1 MADRDRENG
10 MNGKRLAAAAAVAMG
25 ASLPASA
32 CTPVPVVGML
42 LSGSAPFAGFITG
55 TLVGLLVVV
64 AIKSMLFAHFASY
77 GMRRGMVDMLVANIA
92 STVPGLI
99 LGGLIASSSGIFIGL
114 ALSGCV
120 LSIVA
125 ARVFAK
131 GAATHYPSAT
141 ARTLAVLTCA
151 AMLGCFM
158 LTSISLE
165 FQPGEIVQDR
175 ATALAYWAFKT
186 CGVFLGLGAAIAV
199 SVVFEGAVIFRAH
212 RKDEDFPH
220 CRALDAVI
228 KANLGV
234 FLLASVA
241 GALMSLPERLS
252 TPGFLN
258 IQ

>member
-1 MADRDRENG
+1 MY
-10 MNGKRLAAAAAVAMG
+10 GKRLTAAAAVIVC

-32 CTPVPVVGML
+32 CTPVPVVGIL
-42 LSGSAPFAGFITG
+42 LAGSTTFAGFVTG

-64 AIKSMLFAHFASY
+64 AVKCALFARFAGY
-77 GMRRGMVDMLVANIA
+77 GMRRGLVDMFVANIV

-99 LGGLIASSSGIFIGL
+99 LGGLIASSSGVFIGL
-114 ALSGCV
+114 AASGCV

-131 GAATHYPSAT
+131 GASTQYPYAT
-141 ARTLAVLTCA
+141 ARSLAVLTCG
-151 AMLGCFM
+151 AMLGCFLLSSM
-158 LTSISLE
+158 ALMYSPWDIM
-165 FQPGEIVQDR
+165 QDW

-199 SVVFEGAVIFRAH
+199 SVVFEGAAIFRVH
-212 RKDEDFPH
+212 RKDRDFPH
-220 CRALDAVI
+220 GRALDAVV

>member
-1 MADRDRENG
+1 MY
-10 MNGKRLAAAAAVAMG
+10 GKRLTAAAAVIVCAN
-25 ASLPASA
+25 LPASA
-32 CTPVPVVGML
+32 CTPVPVVGIL
-42 LSGSAPFAGFITG
+42 LAGSTPFAGFVTG
-55 TLVGLLVVV
+55 TVVGLLVVV
-64 AIKSMLFAHFASY
+64 AIKCAIFARFAGY
-77 GMRRGMVDMLVANIA
+77 GIRRGLVDMFVANIV
-92 STVPGLI
+92 STMPGLI

-114 ALSGCV
+114 AITGCV

-131 GAATHYPSAT
+131 GAATQYPSAT
-141 ARTLAVLTCA
+141 ARSLAFLTCG
-151 AMLGCFM
+151 AMFGCFI
-158 LTSISLE
+158 LTSMALMYSPWDIM
-165 FQPGEIVQDR
+165 QDR
-175 ATALAYWAFKT
+175 TTALAYWAVKT
-186 CGVFLGLGAAIAV
+186 LGVFLGLGAAIAV

-220 CRALDAVI
+220 RRALDAVV